1 MDNTELEKLKK
12 QAEQGDAE
20 VQFQLGRYYDNLD
33 GKSGQE
39 DSAKAV
45 RWYRKA
51 AEQGHAEAQCALAEC
66 YLYGKGVPPYG
77 PEALKWF
84 KKAAAGGSDRA
95 QRVLALINRGSSSTV
110 DEIEDAVNTRTP
122 VEDLNREEENNES
135 NESFDSYQTVGILAE
150 MFENE

>member
-12 QAEQGDAE
+12 QAEQGNAE
-20 VQFQLGRYYDNLD
+20 AQFQLGRYYDNLD
-33 GKSGQE
+33 EKSGQE

-45 RWYRKA
+45 KWYRKA

-110 DEIEDAVNTRTP
+110 DEIEDAVNTQNP